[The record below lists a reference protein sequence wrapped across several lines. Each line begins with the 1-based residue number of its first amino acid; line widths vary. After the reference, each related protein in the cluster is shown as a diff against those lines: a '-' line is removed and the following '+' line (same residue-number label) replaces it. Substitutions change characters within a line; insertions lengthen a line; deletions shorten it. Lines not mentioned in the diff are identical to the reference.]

1 MSIAIEGLWHTYDDA
16 PVLAGLD
23 LSVPAGSIWGLVGA
37 NGAGKTTT
45 LRILASLLRPDRG
58 TVRVAG
64 VDALA
69 EPRALRTVLGYMPDG
84 ARVDD
89 RLTVAELLDFFAAAW
104 GLGGPARR
112 RAVVATLELCALGPV
127 RDRLVPELS
136 KGQRQRVLLARTL
149 LHDPKV
155 LVLDEPAS
163 DLDPRARIELRV
175 LLQQIRALGK
185 TILLSSH
192 ILPEL
197 EPLCDGVAILVGGRV
212 AAAGELSVVALR
224 ASGLDATWDLRFTA
238 PAPDV
243 ARRLRELGL
252 TVEVAPSGGGA
263 CVSVRMAGGDAAM
276 ADLVVRLVAA
286 GVPPVGIAPRRAG
299 LEGAFLDL
307 TDGGSP
313 CA

>member
-1 MSIAIEGLWHTYDDA
+1 MSITIEGVWHSYDDA
-16 PVLAGLD
+16 VVLRGLD
-23 LSVPAGSIWGLVGA
+23 LDVPAGAIWGLVGA

-45 LRILASLLRPDRG
+45 LRILASLLRADHGR
-58 TVRVAG
+58 VRVAG
-64 VDALA
+64 VDVQT
-69 EPRALRTVLGYMPDG
+69 EPRALRSVLGYMPDG
-84 ARVDD
+84 ARIDD
-89 RLTVAELLDFFAAAW
+89 HVTVAELLEIFAAAW
-104 GLGGPARR
+104 GLRAMARR
-112 RAVVATLELCALGPV
+112 RAVAATLELCALGPV

-175 LLQQIRALGK
+175 LLQQIRGLGK

-212 AAAGELSVVALR
+212 AAAGALSAVAHR
-224 ASGLDATWDLRFTA
+224 GAGAATWDLRFAAETR
-238 PAPDV
+238 DV
-243 ARRLRELGL
+243 ARRLAELGL
-252 TVEVAPSGGGA
+252 PFEPAPTANGTCFVVELE
-263 CVSVRMAGGDAAM
+263 GGDAAM
-276 ADLVVRLVAA
+276 ADLVTRLA
-286 GVPPVGIAPRRAG
+286 GAGLPPIGIAPRRAG

-307 TDGGSP
+307 TGGGVS